1 MRKKLF
7 CSAQK
12 SHPTFQPKAADTR
25 AEGRGYSLSTSP
37 KSTGT
42 DLIRNKLANPAALR
56 SRTTERVASI
66 LERDLDA
73 TIQDWTALVEHD
85 EELNRIPLGFQDR
98 SEHLPKLPNDL
109 ISRLLLPS
117 LGKAPISIDA
127 REHGT
132 LRSEQGST
140 VAIVV
145 RESRILQ

>member
-1 MRKKLF
+1 V
-7 CSAQK
+7 
-12 SHPTFQPKAADTR
+12 
-25 AEGRGYSLSTSP
+25 GYSLSTSP

-56 SRTTERVASI
+56 SLTTERVASI

-98 SEHLPKLPNDL
+98 SEHLPRLPNDL

-117 LGKAPISIDA
+117 LGNAISIDA
-127 REHGT
+127 REHADEVDSQFKQAM
-132 LRSEQGST
+132 LSYVEPGS
-140 VAIVV
+140 A
-145 RESRILQ
+145 RPAAWGPRI

>member
-1 MRKKLF
+1 M
-7 CSAQK
+7 
-12 SHPTFQPKAADTR
+12 
-25 AEGRGYSLSTSP
+25 
-37 KSTGT
+37 
-42 DLIRNKLANPAALR
+42 
-56 SRTTERVASI
+56 ASI
-66 LERDLDA
+66 LERGHDA

-132 LRSEQGST
+132 LRCEQGNT
-140 VAIVV
+140 VAIAVG
-145 RESRILQ
+145 ESRILQVSIVNTLQKNLRTVDFSQF